1 MTRLRIGYALK
12 VRLFLQSSRLE
23 RMETYRFFQVLF
35 SVWRLTNIP
44 MKKKMRKTFMLCSKT
59 TDFFDFTLDI
69 NSLFVPKFTAQH
81 STALVLRS
89 SGKLAKQAKLATSTS
104 YNSARNKTSGY
115 MHFKFNSQKSR
126 MADTFSLWKTAHD
139 VGLNEP
145 SHLGFYI
152 LNFFIGEQL

>member
-1 MTRLRIGYALK
+1 
-12 VRLFLQSSRLE
+12 
-23 RMETYRFFQVLF
+23 
-35 SVWRLTNIP
+35 
-44 MKKKMRKTFMLCSKT
+44 MLCSKT

-81 STALVLRS
+81 STAQHSTALVLRS
-89 SGKLAKQAKLATSTS
+89 SGKLAKQVKLATSTS

-145 SHLGFYI
+145 LHLGFYI

>member
-1 MTRLRIGYALK
+1 M
-12 VRLFLQSSRLE
+12 
-23 RMETYRFFQVLF
+23 
-35 SVWRLTNIP
+35 
-44 MKKKMRKTFMLCSKT
+44 
-59 TDFFDFTLDI
+59 
-69 NSLFVPKFTAQH
+69 PKFTAQHSTAQH

-89 SGKLAKQAKLATSTS
+89 SGKLAKQVKLATSTS

-139 VGLNEP
+139 VGQNEP

>member
-1 MTRLRIGYALK
+1 
-12 VRLFLQSSRLE
+12 
-23 RMETYRFFQVLF
+23 
-35 SVWRLTNIP
+35 
-44 MKKKMRKTFMLCSKT
+44 MKKKMRKTFMLSSKT

>member
-1 MTRLRIGYALK
+1 M
-12 VRLFLQSSRLE
+12 
-23 RMETYRFFQVLF
+23 
-35 SVWRLTNIP
+35 
-44 MKKKMRKTFMLCSKT
+44 
-59 TDFFDFTLDI
+59 
-69 NSLFVPKFTAQH
+69 PKFTAQH

-89 SGKLAKQAKLATSTS
+89 SGKLAKQAKLATSTN

>member
-1 MTRLRIGYALK
+1 MTRFRIGYTLK

-44 MKKKMRKTFMLCSKT
+44 MKKKMRKTFMLSSKT

-81 STALVLRS
+81 STSFTL
-89 SGKLAKQAKLATSTS
+89 
-104 YNSARNKTSGY
+104 
-115 MHFKFNSQKSR
+115 
-126 MADTFSLWKTAHD
+126 
-139 VGLNEP
+139 
-145 SHLGFYI
+145 
-152 LNFFIGEQL
+152 

>member
-81 STALVLRS
+81 STSFTL
-89 SGKLAKQAKLATSTS
+89 
-104 YNSARNKTSGY
+104 
-115 MHFKFNSQKSR
+115 
-126 MADTFSLWKTAHD
+126 
-139 VGLNEP
+139 
-145 SHLGFYI
+145 
-152 LNFFIGEQL
+152 

>member
-1 MTRLRIGYALK
+1 
-12 VRLFLQSSRLE
+12 
-23 RMETYRFFQVLF
+23 
-35 SVWRLTNIP
+35 
-44 MKKKMRKTFMLCSKT
+44 MKLYLVNCCYNRP
-59 TDFFDFTLDI
+59 FDFTLDI

-81 STALVLRS
+81 STAQHSTAQHSTALVLRS
-89 SGKLAKQAKLATSTS
+89 SGKLAKLATSTS
-104 YNSARNKTSGY
+104 YKSARNKTSGY

-152 LNFFIGEQL
+152 

>member
-44 MKKKMRKTFMLCSKT
+44 MKKKMRKTFMPSSKI

-81 STALVLRS
+81 STAQHS
-89 SGKLAKQAKLATSTS
+89 TAQHSTS
-104 YNSARNKTSGY
+104 FT
-115 MHFKFNSQKSR
+115 
-126 MADTFSLWKTAHD
+126 L
-139 VGLNEP
+139 
-145 SHLGFYI
+145 
-152 LNFFIGEQL
+152 